1 MMSNPNKVQNTKVE
15 IEFCKVCDYGGHCL
29 ALAKQ
34 IKKSSPEAEVDCK
47 KGRQGSFE
55 VLVNNK
61 LVYSKLQTMAL
72 PDYEEVAE
80 VVQEVC
86 GGAEPRKIKGQQ
98 EVNCVIS

>member
-1 MMSNPNKVQNTKVE
+1 MSNKNARVE

-34 IKKSSPEAEVDCK
+34 IKNSNPGAEIICK

-55 VLVNNK
+55 VVINNK

-72 PDYEEVAE
+72 PDYEEVVDVVTE
-80 VVQEVC
+80 VSQ
-86 GGAEPRKIKGQQ
+86 GAEPREIKGQQ
-98 EVNCVIS
+98 AVNCAIS